1 MLYLLHILSFMV
13 TSFKDVIAWQKA
25 YQFVLQTYKVTAKF
39 PDFEKYGLSS
49 QFQRAAVSIAAN
61 FAEGFKRLSKAD
73 KLRLMNI
80 SQGSLEECR
89 CYIMLSKDLGYIT
102 KDEYDALTYSLEGT
116 SFYLNAYCKGI
127 SENKGIA
134 D

>member
-1 MLYLLHILSFMV
+1 MI

-25 YQFVLQTYKVTAKF
+25 YQFVLQTYKVTANF
-39 PDFEKYGLSS
+39 PEFEKYGLSS
-49 QFQRAAVSIAAN
+49 QFQRAAVSIVAN
-61 FAEGFKRLSKAD
+61 FAEGFKRLSRAD

-102 KDEYDALTYSLEGT
+102 KDEYEALTFSLEGT

-127 SENKGIA
+127 SENKGIK